1 MYDYIII
8 GGGIA
13 GLYMNILL
21 AQTKKYKT
29 LLVEKNNYLGGR
41 AIETKFHNEYIKL
54 GAGIAA
60 PHNKNLLSVLD
71 KLNIKYNTYPATINL
86 LFDTTFDMKNAIK
99 KIIKKYKT
107 LKKENN
113 DDIHNLNVEQFIR
126 KYFGNKFFIEYN
138 KIAEYKDYLQSDLE
152 YYIKYYPINDH
163 NPSPYKL
170 ISLTWTD
177 LINKLEYIIK
187 KYNQE
192 IKLNFNVN
200 TIKLNKN
207 NEYKNNEY
215 KNNEYKNNEY
225 KNNEY
230 KNNEYK
236 NNEYKFIINNKYKTK
251 NIIFAITINN
261 LQNIIDK
268 SNIIDIKY
276 NKYIGSVPFLRIYT
290 YHKNGHKLNIPRY
303 NIIDN
308 AIEKIIVISDKIL
321 MISYSD
327 NNYAEFWYK
336 LYNTNKEKLLDK
348 LKELFTKAI
357 KQNIEID
364 DIEFVYW
371 KEGIH
376 YYYPQK
382 NIKLKN
388 IISNL
393 SHPYDNI
400 YVIGEMLS
408 YKQGWVEGSIES
420 ANRIYKVIK
429 NN

>member
-13 GLYMNILL
+13 GLYMNVLL

-71 KLNIKYNTYPATINL
+71 KLKIKYNTYPATINL

-126 KYFGNKFFIEYN
+126 KYFGDKFFIEYN
-138 KIAEYKDYLQSDLE
+138 KIAEYKDYLKSDLE

-177 LINKLEYIIK
+177 LTNKLENIIK
-187 KYNQE
+187 KYNQK
-192 IKLNFNVN
+192 IKLNFTVN
-200 TIKLNKN
+200 TIKLN
-207 NEYKNNEY
+207 
-215 KNNEYKNNEY
+215 
-225 KNNEY
+225 

-336 LYNTNKEKLLDK
+336 LYNTDKDKLLDK
-348 LKELFTKAI
+348 LKELFTKAT

-393 SHPYDNI
+393 SNPCDNI

-420 ANRIYKVIK
+420 VNRIYKVIK